1 MRAKINAVAASTWRV
16 CFIAVALVAV
26 VSCSSF
32 AKKTI
37 TKVNVIKQADRTVIC
52 VQGNSPLS
60 MVALKSPS
68 GAYVGF
74 QFPFALEARGRMVG
88 VHSGGIANVRYG
100 NFRARPPATRIVV
113 NSFGTRDYD
122 ANWAMDRT
130 RVDITI
136 WKRGCKPAAPQ
147 VNAPVAK
154 PASPPVERSV
164 KVALPAPLAATA
176 PAIQAA
182 PPPAKDVA
190 IPLVRL
196 SAVSRSLYD
205 KLVTLGATA
214 KAAYQVAASEPPVT
228 SKVMGMVET
237 QIRPEPTRM
246 VRAVP
251 VPMTVSALPVVAKA
265 PTTAP
270 IPEPGKNISL
280 NFLGADINDVLKALS
295 IQSGRNIVAGKD
307 VKGEV
312 TVNLNNVSLDEAMDY
327 IAKLSGYTYAKTNDT
342 YLVASKESIQGMTG
356 GAGPQAVT
364 QVFALH
370 YAKVDDVVRIL
381 GKIFPDLKTSTAQDA
396 KAGSEPGK
404 AAPDAGNGASGSGS
418 QSKLL
423 DFLVVSAPPDTMK
436 NAATMINQMEESV
449 KDSWA
454 GLTTEIYMVKYG
466 VPSMIR
472 DCVSKLVPGV
482 MIELV
487 PSPGYAYP
495 VWSEAGARDASMASK
510 TAMSFGASGSS
521 SAGSDSGE
529 NKDKLTRALT
539 ISGPAEQVTRAL
551 DLAER
556 LDIKAPMINI
566 EAKVTSINKSGE
578 EQLGL
583 KWNWSDISFFEGL
596 TDYAT
601 STNTGGAAGENNQNV
616 VRSHSLWSRQP
627 LNFGAVLDALVT
639 NGNAKV
645 LASPNLLCVEGVTG
659 KFFVGD
665 DVTYIQRIETTATGQ
680 NITTDTK
687 SVGVQLKVTATVS
700 PDGFVTLDLHPEVST
715 LKLTTTQGMTLPTVS
730 RRSTDH
736 VVRVKDGATIA
747 IGGLIRSDEVLEMSK
762 VPLLG
767 DLPFLGKL
775 FQHKSKTTS
784 ESEVVMFI
792 TAKVV
797 KD

>member
-32 AKKTI
+32 ARKTI

-52 VQGNSPLS
+52 VQGTCPLS
-60 MVALKSPS
+60 MVSLNSPR

-147 VNAPVAK
+147 VSAPVAK
-154 PASPPVERSV
+154 PAAQPVERSV
-164 KVALPAPLAATA
+164 KVVLPAPPATA
-176 PAIQAA
+176 PAVQAA
-182 PPPAKDVA
+182 PPPAKDVT

-237 QIRPEPTRM
+237 QTRPEPTQI

-251 VPMTVSALPVVAKA
+251 VPRTVAALPVVAKA

-270 IPEPGKNISL
+270 VPDPAKNISL

-312 TVNLNNVSLDEAMDY
+312 TVNLSNVSLDEAMDY
-327 IAKLSGYTYAKTNDT
+327 VAKLSGYTYAKTNDT

-370 YAKVDDVVRIL
+370 YAKVDDVARIL
-381 GKIFPDLKTSTAQDA
+381 GKMFPDLKTSTAQDA
-396 KAGSEPGK
+396 KAGSDAGK
-404 AAPDAGNGASGSGS
+404 APPDAGNGASGSGG

-436 NAATMINQMEESV
+436 SAATIISQMEDSV
-449 KDSWA
+449 RDSWA

-482 MIELV
+482 MIDLV
-487 PSPGYAYP
+487 PSQGYAYP
-495 VWSEAGARDASMASK
+495 VWSTAGARDNSMASK
-510 TAMSFGASGSS
+510 TAMSLASAGSAS
-521 SAGSDSGE
+521 GSDSGE
-529 NKDKLTRALT
+529 SKDKLTRALT
-539 ISGPAEQVTRAL
+539 ISGPADQVTRAL
-551 DLAER
+551 DLAMR

-583 KWNWSDISFFEGL
+583 EWNWSDISFSEGF

-601 STNTGGAAGENNQNV
+601 STNTGGAAGENLQNV
-616 VRSHSLWSRQP
+616 VRSHNLWSRLP
-627 LNFGAVLDALVT
+627 FNFGAVLDALVT
-639 NGNAKV
+639 SGNAKV

-736 VVRVKDGATIA
+736 VVRVKNGDTIA

-784 ESEVVMFI
+784 ETEVVMFI